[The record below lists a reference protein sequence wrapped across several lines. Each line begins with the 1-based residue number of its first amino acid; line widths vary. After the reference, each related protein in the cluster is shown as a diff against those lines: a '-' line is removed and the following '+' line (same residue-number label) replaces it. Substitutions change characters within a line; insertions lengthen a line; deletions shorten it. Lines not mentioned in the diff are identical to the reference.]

1 MNVKKQL
8 PVIIV
13 GTAMTLLSVPTLAQ
27 NGQHGPPGHSN
38 YGQSNDKVLNHSQ
51 AEKHGNQD
59 AKHAKKVVQ
68 IKPHQSWKVGHQ
80 FPHGYRS
87 KAYQVYDYGNYHL
100 SRPAKNQQWYRING
114 DYVLVNVISHSIL
127 QIIAGR

>member
-1 MNVKKQL
+1 MKVMKQL
-8 PVIIV
+8 PAIIL
-13 GTAMTLLSVPTLAQ
+13 GTVMTLLSVPVLAN
-27 NGQHGPPGHSN
+27 NGQHGSSGHSN
-38 YGQSNDKVLNHSQ
+38 HGQTKDKVLNHSQ
-51 AEKHGNQD
+51 AEKHGNQHD
-59 AKHAKKVVQ
+59 KHAKKVVQ

-80 FPHGYRS
+80 FPQSYRT
-87 KAYQVYDYGNYHL
+87 KTYQVYDYGNYHL